1 MLSSGIP
8 AKFPIIWGASAAYI
22 NAIPTTSQI
31 GINNGFASLPDGFVP
46 LNQTPVAAGGVPPRI
61 QDLNGIL
68 NELSAWSQWYQAG
81 GPLPYDS
88 TFQSAVGG
96 YPGGAVVGSVT
107 TAGTYWRSTADN
119 NTTNPDT
126 GGAGWVNF
134 FAPVFASP
142 TFTGTIT
149 MNGPLVM
156 GAGQS
161 ASLGALA
168 TATTQ
173 TQGSNDTRLATD
185 AYVDRQAA
193 STLSTAEGYAASVAY
208 TAQSNAEAYAADQAA
223 AAQAAA
229 VVTSEAYSR
238 ALVDGFSAPMSGQTQ
253 QVAASGSLTP
263 TLTFTAPRPGI
274 VYAVG
279 MRNNS
284 AQQGSSAAGALTI
297 NGVTIMA
304 DSTETSMSHSGS
316 LSVSAGSVTVAYA
329 TSAANAFSAGV
340 SYLFVPNPPVY

>member
-96 YPGGAVVGSVT
+96 YPKGAVVGSVT
-107 TAGTYWRSTADN
+107 TAGTWWRSTADN

-134 FAPVFASP
+134 FGTYVPGAAGYEILPTGKITQWGLAGPFASESGISVSFSIP
-142 TFTGTIT
+142 FPNSITNVQTQVITYPPSLSSFDQLAQPYSITLSGMGVYCQVTG
-149 MNGPLVM
+149 G
-156 GAGQS
+156 G
-161 ASLGALA
+161 
-168 TATTQ
+168 TATFPV
-173 TQGSNDTRLATD
+173 NVYWR
-185 AYVDRQAA
+185 
-193 STLSTAEGYAASVAY
+193 AEG
-208 TAQSNAEAYAADQAA
+208 N
-223 AAQAAA
+223 
-229 VVTSEAYSR
+229 
-238 ALVDGFSAPMSGQTQ
+238 
-253 QVAASGSLTP
+253 
-263 TLTFTAPRPGI
+263 
-274 VYAVG
+274 
-279 MRNNS
+279 
-284 AQQGSSAAGALTI
+284 
-297 NGVTIMA
+297 
-304 DSTETSMSHSGS
+304 
-316 LSVSAGSVTVAYA
+316 
-329 TSAANAFSAGV
+329 
-340 SYLFVPNPPVY
+340 